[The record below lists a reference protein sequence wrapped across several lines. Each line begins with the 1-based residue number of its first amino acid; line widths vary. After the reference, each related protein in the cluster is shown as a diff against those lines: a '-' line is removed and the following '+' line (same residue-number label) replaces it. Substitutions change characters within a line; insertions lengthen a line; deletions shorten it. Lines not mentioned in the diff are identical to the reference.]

1 MAKKK
6 KKSKSTPPQEPTP
19 VSQPTDSASVNE
31 GGQTEQVQEEKIL
44 ESAADTLDSIKDA
57 IVSEKPPSDGE
68 EKSPPNGTIIV
79 VKAPWGED
87 ALATIEE
94 SYSSPEGEQ
103 WVSYKPVEPPPE
115 GWSWLKGVMRL
126 ELVRIHSSTTSNNK

>member
-6 KKSKSTPPQEPTP
+6 KKSKSTPPPEPTP
-19 VSQPTDSASVNE
+19 VSQLKDSASVSE
-31 GGQTEQVQEEKIL
+31 GVQTEQVQEGKIP
-44 ESAADTLDSIKDA
+44 EFATDTLDNPKDA
-57 IVSEKPPSDGE
+57 IALEKPPSDAE
-68 EKSPPNGTIIV
+68 IKTLPNGTIII

-103 WVSYKPVEPPPE
+103 WVSYKPLEPPPD
-115 GWSWLKGVMRL
+115 GWSWLKGVMLL
-126 ELVRIHSSTTSNNK
+126 ELVRIH